1 MTEKEREELYQ
12 RVNSVTVKLHH
23 AETRQT
29 EALFGEVMELLHYME
44 HKIVT
49 MANACSCMQQALDA
63 FNNAYKMM
71 KEAMQ
76 DD

>member
-1 MTEKEREELYQ
+1 MTEKEMEELYQ
-12 RVNSVTVKLHH
+12 RVNNVTVKLHH

-49 MANACSCMQQALDA
+49 MDNACLDMQQALDA
-63 FNNAYKMM
+63 FTDAYKMM
-71 KEAMQ
+71 REAMQ

>member
-12 RVNSVTVKLHH
+12 RVNSITVRLHH

-29 EALFGEVMELLHYME
+29 EELFGEVMQLLHYME

-49 MANACSCMQQALDA
+49 MANACSDMEQALNAFTDA
-63 FNNAYKMM
+63 YEMM
-71 KEAMQ
+71 KGAMQ